1 MEYKSLSTNHC
12 GIYSLQTIIAPKDSF
27 KTYQTVTHIEFLV
40 CVILNRNRQYKSDCL
55 SKQFIATSVSKKSEL
70 SLIHVCTFPNNP

>member
-27 KTYQTVTHIEFLV
+27 KTYQTVTRIEFLA
-40 CVILNRNRQYKSDCL
+40 CVINRNRQYKCDCL
-55 SKQFIATSVSKKSEL
+55 SRQFIATSVSKKSEL